1 MEGVIVAL
9 IGLVG
14 SVLVVLVE
22 KGRKENQR
30 DHGIVAD
37 KLDAQK
43 IELEVIKNALDDIDQ
58 DMAHIEVK
66 LDDHLDDHRQG
77 DSDFG
82 GFDIDDVYYKTDEK
96 TKDKKGAKKNSGKK
110 R

>member
-14 SVLVVLVE
+14 SVLVVLIE
-22 KGRKENQR
+22 KGRKENAR

-43 IELEVIKNALDDIDQ
+43 IELDVIKGVLDDIDQ

-77 DSDFG
+77 DTDFG
-82 GFDIDDVYYKTDEK
+82 SFDIDDIYYKSDEK
-96 TKDKKGAKKNSGKK
+96 TKNKKRAKKNSGKK

>member
-1 MEGVIVAL
+1 MEGIIVAL

-22 KGRKENQR
+22 KGRKENAR

-43 IELEVIKNALDDIDQ
+43 IELDVIKGVLDDIDQ

-77 DSDFG
+77 DTDFG
-82 GFDIDDVYYKTDEK
+82 SFDIDDIYYKSDEK
-96 TKDKKGAKKNSGKK
+96 TKNKKRAKKNSGKK